1 MLKKTKIVCTVGP
14 ATSDEDV
21 LVDLMTSGMNVA
33 RLNFSHGTHEG
44 HKETIDLI
52 KSARKKADQHIG
64 IMLDTKG
71 PEIRTRDFKD
81 GSATLTEG
89 SIVTVTPEDVLGD
102 EKTVPVTYDDIS
114 VDVSV
119 GGTILIDDGLI
130 ELHVNEIKGKDII
143 CTVNNTGVVS
153 NHKGIN
159 IPMAKLS
166 LPAVTQKDVDDIVF
180 GINNDIDF
188 IAASFVRKA
197 QDVLDIREVLEQNG
211 GEHVNIISKIEN
223 HEGVENIDD
232 IIAVSDGI
240 MVARGDLGVEIAP
253 EEVPLVQKAIIKKCS
268 DIGKPVIT
276 ATQMLDSMI
285 RNPRPTRAEVTDVA
299 NAIDEG
305 TDAVMLSGETAIGKY
320 PREAVAYMCR
330 IALKMESAIDYQR
343 MLRSKSLVL
352 GSTIAES
359 VSFSACGGA
368 LNLNARAILTPT
380 SSGYTATA
388 VSKVRPKAP
397 IVATVQSMRVARK
410 LNLTWGVYPII
421 SPDSNTTDEL
431 FEHSIASAKQK
442 GFIDDGD
449 LVMITAGV
457 PVGVAGTTNMIKVH
471 TVGQVTIK
479 GIGVGT
485 TSVTGRTCVVSNMKD
500 LEEKFQDGDI
510 VVTISVEK
518 AMIDYL
524 KRAGGI
530 VTQESGLTSS
540 AAIVGLSL
548 NIPVIV
554 GINDLKNRIFDNE
567 VITLDPER
575 GVIYKGEVVQL

>member
-14 ATSDEDV
+14 ATSNEEL
-21 LVDLMTSGMNVA
+21 LVDLMKSGMNIA

-52 KSARKKADQHIG
+52 KKARKRADEHIG
-64 IMLDTKG
+64 IILDTKG

-81 GSATLTEG
+81 GGVLLVEG
-89 SIVTVTPEDVLGD
+89 STVVVTPKDILGD
-102 EKTVPVTYDDIS
+102 EKTIPMTYEEMYK
-114 VDVSV
+114 DVKV

-130 ELHVNEIKGKDII
+130 ELEVLDIKDDELV
-143 CTVNNTGVVS
+143 CNVNNGGEVS

-180 GINNDIDF
+180 GIENEIDF

-197 QDVLDIREVLEQNG
+197 QDVLDIRKVLEENNG
-211 GEHVNIISKIEN
+211 EWVQIISKIEN
-223 HEGVENIDD
+223 HEGVENIEE
-232 IIAVSDGI
+232 IISVSDGI
-240 MVARGDLGVEIAP
+240 MIARGDLGVEIAP
-253 EEVPLVQKAIIKKCS
+253 EEVPLVQKSIIKRCS

-305 TDAVMLSGETAIGKY
+305 TDAVMLSGETAVGKY
-320 PREAVAYMCR
+320 PREAVEYMGR
-330 IALKMESAIDYQR
+330 IARKMESTIDYQR
-343 MLRSKSLVL
+343 MLRNKSLVL
-352 GSTIAES
+352 GKSIAES
-359 VSFSACGGA
+359 VSFSAAGGA
-368 LNLNARAILTPT
+368 LNLNAKAILTPT
-380 SSGYTATA
+380 SSGHTATTVA
-388 VSKVRPKAP
+388 KVRPKAP
-397 IVATVQSMRVARK
+397 IVAPVQSEKVARK
-410 LNLTWGVYPII
+410 LNLVWGVYPII

-431 FEHSIASAKQK
+431 FEHSIASAKEK
-442 GFIDDGD
+442 GFVNDGD
-449 LVMITAGV
+449 LVSITAGI

-471 TVGQVTIK
+471 TVGQVSIK
-479 GIGVGT
+479 GIGIGSTV
-485 TSVTGRTCVVSNMKD
+485 VTGKTCVVSDIED
-500 LEEKFQDGDI
+500 LQNNFNDGDI

-518 AMIDYL
+518 AMIEYL

-530 VTQESGLTSS
+530 LTQESGLTSN

-554 GINDLKNRIFDNE
+554 GINDIKNRIFDGE
-567 VITLDPER
+567 IVTLDPER
-575 GVIYKGEVVQL
+575 GVLYKGEVQA

>member
-14 ATSDEDV
+14 ATSDEEV
-21 LVDLMTSGMNVA
+21 LVDLMKSGMNVA

-44 HKETIDLI
+44 HQETIDLI
-52 KSARKKADQHIG
+52 KSAREKADQPIG

-81 GSATLTEG
+81 GSVTLVEG
-89 SIVTVTPEDVLGD
+89 TSVTVTPEDVLGN
-102 EKTVPVTYDDIS
+102 EEVVPVTYDNIS
-114 VDVSV
+114 DDVSI

-130 ELHVNEIKGKDII
+130 ELHVVDIKGKDII
-143 CTVNNTGVVS
+143 CNVNNTGIVS

-166 LPAVTQKDVDDIVF
+166 LPAVTQKDIDDIIF
-180 GINNDIDF
+180 GIDNDIDF

-197 QDVLDIREVLEQNG
+197 QDVLDIREVLEHNG
-211 GEHVNIISKIEN
+211 GAHVSIISKIEN
-223 HEGVENIDD
+223 HEGVENIDE

-240 MVARGDLGVEIAP
+240 MIARGDLGVEIAP
-253 EEVPLVQKAIIKKCS
+253 EEVPLVQKDIIKKCS

-352 GSTIAES
+352 GKSIAES

-368 LNLNARAILTPT
+368 LNLNAKAILTPT

-397 IVATVQSMRVARK
+397 IVATVQSYRVARK

-431 FEHSIASAKQK
+431 FEHSIASARQK
-442 GFIDDGD
+442 NFVEDGD
-449 LVMITAGV
+449 LVIITAGV

-485 TSVTGRTCVVSNMKD
+485 TSVTGRTCVVSTMAD
-500 LEEKFQDGDI
+500 LQEKFEDGDI

-554 GINDLKNRIFDNE
+554 GINDLKSRIFDGE
-567 VITLDPER
+567 IITLDPER
-575 GVIYKGEVVQL
+575 GVIYKGEVTQL